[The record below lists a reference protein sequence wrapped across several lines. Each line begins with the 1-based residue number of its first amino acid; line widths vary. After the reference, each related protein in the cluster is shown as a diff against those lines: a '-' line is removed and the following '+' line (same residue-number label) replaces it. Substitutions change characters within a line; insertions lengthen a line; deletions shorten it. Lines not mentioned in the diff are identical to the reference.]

1 MDVDYFY
8 SIGGLSV
15 FALVTVYTREEPKEP
30 KAPEKV
36 TEEEADIQYILYLG
50 TNDKDTNQPVYGQ
63 EEAKE
68 KAKLRTNEKE
78 CANVLWAGA
87 LTIM

>member
-8 SIGGLSV
+8 PIGVKFLQSRREKMSKKIGILSLILCIIAIGLSV

-30 KAPEKV
+30 KAPEK
-36 TEEEADIQYILYLG
+36 
-50 TNDKDTNQPVYGQ
+50 
-63 EEAKE
+63 
-68 KAKLRTNEKE
+68 E